1 MLALVGVRV
10 GWVGNRSQLPHFRLS
25 HVSYTLCFKNVF
37 PLKRLLRRK
46 YFDLEFP

>member
-1 MLALVGVRV
+1 MEVRA
-10 GWVGNRSQLPHFRLS
+10 GWVGTRSLRPHFRLS
-25 HVSYTLCFKNVF
+25 PMPYTLCFKNVF